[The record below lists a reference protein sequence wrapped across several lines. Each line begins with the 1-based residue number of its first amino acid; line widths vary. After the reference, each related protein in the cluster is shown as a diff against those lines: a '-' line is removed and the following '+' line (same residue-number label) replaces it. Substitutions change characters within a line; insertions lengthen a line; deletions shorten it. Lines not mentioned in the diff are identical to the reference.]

1 MIYILENDKLKVKI
15 SSMGAE
21 LQSICRIEDNTE
33 YLWQGDPTYWASRA
47 TNIFPMCGRMVEG
60 KYTYEGNTYD
70 MPIHGIVRNVEW
82 SVLHQKATAITLQ
95 TLSNDETLKI
105 YPFRFAMEITYT
117 LENETLS
124 IAMVVH
130 NLDDKTLLFAVGGHP
145 GFNLPLEDGLAFED
159 YYVEFDE
166 ACDARRLSLSDACFY
181 LNDSIPFP
189 LEDGKRIPMRHNLFD
204 QDAIFLRDTCG
215 AVTLR
220 SDKGQRYVR
229 MAYPQMKF
237 LGLWH
242 KPHTEAPY
250 VCIEPWTGT
259 PALDGHIN
267 DLTELTDMMTL
278 EPEGT
283 YRNVYTITFG

>member
-21 LQSICRIEDNTE
+21 LQSICRVEDNTE
-33 YLWQGDPTYWASRA
+33 YLWQGDPTYWAGRA
-47 TNIFPMCGRMVEG
+47 TNIFPSCGRMVEG
-60 KYTYEGNTYD
+60 KYTYDGKTYE
-70 MPIHGIVRNVEW
+70 MQIHGLVRSQEW
-82 SVLHQKATAITLQ
+82 SVLRQKANAITLQ
-95 TLSNDETLKI
+95 VQSDEDTLKS
-105 YPFRFAMEITYT
+105 YPFHYTVEMTYT
-117 LENETLS
+117 LEDETLS
-124 IAMVVH
+124 IATVVH
-130 NLDDKTLLFAVGGHP
+130 NTDEKTMLFAVGGHP
-145 GFNLPLEDGLAFED
+145 GFNLPLEDGLTFED
-159 YYVEFDE
+159 YTIEFDE
-166 ACDARRLSLSDACFY
+166 VCQARRLSLSDACFY
-181 LNDSIPFP
+181 LNDSVPFP

-220 SDKGQRYVR
+220 NDKGQRYVR
-229 MAYPQMKF
+229 MVYPQMPY

-242 KPHTEAPY
+242 KPFTEAPY

-259 PALDGHIN
+259 PALDGHVN
-267 DLTELTDMMTL
+267 DLTEMPAMMSL

>member
-21 LQSICRIEDNTE
+21 LQSVCRIEDDTE
-33 YLWQGDPTYWASRA
+33 YLWQGDPTYWGGRA

-60 KYTYEGNTYD
+60 KYTYEGTSYEL
-70 MPIHGIVRNVEW
+70 PIHGIVRSMEW

-95 TLSNDETLKI
+95 VKSTDETLAV
-105 YPFRFAMEITYT
+105 YPFRFAVEICYT
-117 LENETLS
+117 LEDETLS
-124 IAMVVH
+124 VAMIVH
-130 NLDDKTLLFAVGGHP
+130 NLDDKTMLFAVGGHP
-145 GFNLPLEDGLAFED
+145 GFNLPLEEGQVFED
-159 YYVEFDE
+159 YAVLFDE
-166 ACDARRLSLSDACFY
+166 PCEAKRLCLSATCFY
-181 LNDSIPFP
+181 LNDATPFP
-189 LEDGKRIPMRHNLFD
+189 LTDGNRIEMRHDLFD
-204 QDAIFLRDTCG
+204 DDAIFLQDTCG
-215 AVTLR
+215 GVTLR
-220 SDKGQRYVR
+220 SAEGKRYVH
-229 MAYPQMKF
+229 MSYPNMKF

-242 KPHTEAPY
+242 TPHAEAPF

-267 DLTELTDMMTL
+267 DLTELPEMNAL